1 MQPYQSLTMA
11 SASLSTISL
20 IGILQTASSSTIV
33 LAHPL
38 LPQHPPE
45 QISPDISQL
54 TEYLFMPAED
64 SELLGPENTISNFIP
79 SPKFDLLPPA
89 APIEMI
95 PDITLSTLSDSSY
108 TESTAFVNGPVFTVT
123 STTEAS
129 SDPSSSTAYSSNAT
143 PTSTQTTTSTTVST
157 SQDASPPPPLGPGLV
172 LHSTTS
178 ALSDSRTSMAA
189 FVPSNTPKPDPFI
202 TDGSSAAAPEASRR
216 TTVVVGSVVS
226 GLFAFSMITCVLL
239 NMRRLRGILFA
250 RGAHPDTDPQ
260 ILKDS
265 EKAGGFLPENNAKE
279 NSSEPSVQL
288 ASPVLPVWMKL
299 PSQISPFYN
308 HRDSLL
314 SYFRLARD
322 SASSQPSKQ
331 QQRKTQ
337 KTRILDIVSDF
348 PRSRFSV
355 TSSDYTHSI
364 RSIDSNHHLD
374 HAVVSP
380 RRSVPLLTPEEFFS
394 LPSSTTLISRHS
406 RTGSAP
412 VFGRHWG
419 EGGLNS
425 ALSTMQSLEEEERPD
440 TNPNAAKSRP
450 LSMTVMEKPYLQ
462 RRRTRSIAVVENGV
476 CS

>member
-1 MQPYQSLTMA
+1 
-11 SASLSTISL
+11 
-20 IGILQTASSSTIV
+20 
-33 LAHPL
+33 
-38 LPQHPPE
+38 
-45 QISPDISQL
+45 
-54 TEYLFMPAED
+54 MPAED
-64 SELLGPENTISNFIP
+64 SELLGPENSNFIP
-79 SPKFDLLPPA
+79 SPKFDLFPPA

-95 PDITLSTLSDSSY
+95 PDIILSTLSDSSY
-108 TESTAFVNGPVFTVT
+108 TELTAFVDGPAFTVT

-129 SDPSSSTAYSSNAT
+129 SYPSSSTSYLSNAT

-157 SQDASPPPPLGPGLV
+157 SQDASLPPPFGPGLV

-178 ALSDSRTSMAA
+178 ASSDSRTA
-189 FVPSNTPKPDPFI
+189 FVPSNTAKPDPFI
-202 TDGSSAAAPEASRR
+202 AHGSNATAPEASRR

-226 GLFAFSMITCVLL
+226 GLFAFSMVTCVLL
-239 NMRRLRGILFA
+239 NMKRLRGILFA
-250 RGAHPDTDPQ
+250 RGVHPET
-260 ILKDS
+260 
-265 EKAGGFLPENNAKE
+265 NAKE

-288 ASPVLPVWMKL
+288 ASPVLPTWMKL

-331 QQRKTQ
+331 QQRKPQ

-348 PRSRFSV
+348 PRSRFSI

-364 RSIDSNHHLD
+364 CSIDSNHHLD
-374 HAVVSP
+374 HASVSP
-380 RRSVPLLTPEEFFS
+380 GSVPLLTPEQFFS

-412 VFGRHWG
+412 VFGRHWA

-425 ALSTMQSLEEEERPD
+425 ALGRMQSLEEEERPD
-440 TNPNAAKSRP
+440 TNLNAARSRP
-450 LSMTVMEKPYLQ
+450 LPIMEKPYLQ
-462 RRRTRSIAVVENGV
+462 RRRTQSIAVVENGV

>member
-11 SASLSTISL
+11 SASLSTILL

-33 LAHPL
+33 LAHPI

-45 QISPDISQL
+45 QKSPDISQL

-64 SELLGPENTISNFIP
+64 SEFLGPENTISNFIP

-108 TESTAFVNGPVFTVT
+108 TESTAFVNGPAFTVT

-129 SDPSSSTAYSSNAT
+129 YPSSSTAYSSNAT

-157 SQDASPPPPLGPGLV
+157 SQDASLPPPLGPGLV
-172 LHSTTS
+172 LHSTTP

-189 FVPSNTPKPDPFI
+189 FVPSNTAKPDPFI
-202 TDGSSAAAPEASRR
+202 ADGSSAAAPEASRR

-239 NMRRLRGILFA
+239 NMKRLRGILFA
-250 RGAHPDTDPQ
+250 RGAHPDMDPQ

-322 SASSQPSKQ
+322 STSSQPSKQ
-331 QQRKTQ
+331 QHRKPQ
-337 KTRILDIVSDF
+337 KNRILDIVSDF

-364 RSIDSNHHLD
+364 CSVDSNHHLD

-412 VFGRHWG
+412 VFGHHWG

-425 ALSTMQSLEEEERPD
+425 ALGRMQSLEEEERPD
-440 TNPNAAKSRP
+440 TNPDAAKSRP
-450 LSMTVMEKPYLQ
+450 LLSMTVIEKPYVQ
-462 RRRTRSIAVVENGV
+462 RRRTQSIAVVENGV